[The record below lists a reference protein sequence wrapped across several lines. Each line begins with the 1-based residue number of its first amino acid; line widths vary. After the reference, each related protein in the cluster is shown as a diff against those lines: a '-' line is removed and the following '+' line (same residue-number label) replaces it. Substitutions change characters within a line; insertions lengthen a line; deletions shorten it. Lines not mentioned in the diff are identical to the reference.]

1 MTGLTNGIASGRV
14 VYDAATFDERLR
26 RAASAFAALGVSN
39 GDCVAVLMRND
50 TPFLEAS
57 LGAQRLGAYAVP
69 VNWHFKSEEV
79 RYILEDCG
87 ARVLVAHADLLRS
100 LDDAVP
106 EGVAVIQV
114 PTSPEI
120 AAACRAPADLLAPT
134 PGALVWDEL
143 LARHA
148 PQDGPPAPAADSMI
162 YTSGTTGHPKGVR
175 RSPASVEDRA
185 KVEKMRDLVYGLQQ
199 GMRTAVAAP
208 MYHSAPNAFSLR
220 AVRLADLFICLPKF
234 DPEQLLALIDREKLT
249 HMWLVPTM
257 FVRMLKLPAEVR
269 AKYDVSSLKF
279 VIHAGAPCPPD
290 VKEAVIGWFGPIV
303 HEYYGGTESGP
314 VVFCDSQE
322 WLAHKGTVGK
332 PIEGSIVEVQDEN
345 GNVLPAG
352 ERGEI
357 FMRIGFYPD
366 FTYHNLPEKRAEI
379 DRRGLITC
387 GDVGYFDNDGFLYIC
402 DRIRD
407 MVISGGVN
415 IYPAEIES
423 VLASLDGVRDCAV
436 FGVPDAEMGEAL
448 LALVQ
453 PLEGRTLDP
462 EALRAEL
469 RKHIADYKAPK
480 RIEIREDL
488 PREDSG
494 KIFKRKLRE
503 PYWQNA
509 GRAV

>member
-1 MTGLTNGIASGRV
+1 MTGLTSGIVSGHII
-14 VYDAATFDERLR
+14 YDAATFDARLR
-26 RAASAFAALGVSN
+26 RAASAFAALGVGN

-69 VNWHFKSEEV
+69 VNWHFKSDEV
-79 RYILEDCG
+79 RYVLEDCG
-87 ARVLVAHADLLRS
+87 ARVLVAHSDLLRS
-100 LDDAVP
+100 LDNAVP
-106 EGVAVIQV
+106 AGVTVIEV

-120 AAACRAPADLLAPT
+120 ADACRVPADLLAAA
-134 PGALVWDEL
+134 PGALVWDDL
-143 LARHA
+143 LAQHA
-148 PQDGPPAPAADSMI
+148 PQDGPPAAAADSMI

-175 RSPASVEDRA
+175 RRPAGADDRA
-185 KVEKMRDLVYGLQQ
+185 RVEKMRDLVYGLRP
-199 GMRTAVAAP
+199 GMRTAIAAP

-220 AVRLADLFICLPKF
+220 AARLADLFVCLPKF
-234 DPEQLLALIDREKLT
+234 DPEGLLALIDREKLT
-249 HMWLVPTM
+249 HLWLVPTM

-269 AKYDVSSLKF
+269 AKYDVSSLEF

-290 VKEAVIGWFGPIV
+290 VKEAVIGWFGPII

-314 VVFCDSQE
+314 VVFCDSRE

-332 PIEGSIVEVQDEN
+332 PIDGSIVEVQDEH
-345 GNVLPAG
+345 GNVLPPG
-352 ERGEI
+352 EKGEI
-357 FMRIGFYPD
+357 FMKIGFYPD
-366 FTYHNLPEKRAEI
+366 FTYHNLPAKRAEI
-379 DRRGLITC
+379 DRKGLITC
-387 GDVGYFDNDGFLYIC
+387 GDVGYFDADGYLFIC

-423 VLASLDGVRDCAV
+423 VLAALDGVRDCAV

-448 LALVQ
+448 LALAQ

-462 EALRAEL
+462 QALRLEL
-469 RKHIADYKAPK
+469 KKHLADYKVPK
-480 RIEIREDL
+480 TIEIRDDL

>member
-1 MTGLTNGIASGRV
+1 MTGLTTGIASGAKV
-14 VYDAATFDERLR
+14 IDAATFDGRLR
-26 RAASAFAALGVSN
+26 RAASAFAALGV
-39 GDCVAVLMRND
+39 GRDDCVAVMMRND

-69 VNWHFKSEEV
+69 VNWHFKGEEV
-79 RYILEDCG
+79 SYILNDCG
-87 ARVLVAHADLLRS
+87 AKVLVIHSDLLRGVAG
-100 LDDAVP
+100 AVP
-106 EGVAVIQV
+106 AGVTVIVV
-114 PTSPEI
+114 PTSQEI
-120 AAACRAPADLLAPT
+120 AAACRVPAELLP
-134 PGALVWDEL
+134 PPEGALLWDDL

-148 PQDGPPAPAADSMI
+148 PQEGPPAPPADSMI
-162 YTSGTTGHPKGVR
+162 YTSGTTGNPKGVR
-175 RSPASVEDRA
+175 RRPASDEDRA
-185 KVEKMRDLVYGLQQ
+185 KVEKMRDMVYGLQP
-199 GMRTAVAAP
+199 GMRTAIAAP

-220 AVRLADLFICLPKF
+220 AVRLAELFVCLPKF
-234 DPEQLLALIDREKLT
+234 DPEGLLALIDREKLT
-249 HMWLVPTM
+249 HLWLVPTM
-257 FVRMLKLPAEVR
+257 FVRMLKLPEEVR

-279 VIHAGAPCPPD
+279 IIHAGAPCPPD

-314 VVFCDSQE
+314 VVFCDSHE

-332 PIEGSIVEVQDEN
+332 PIEGAVVQVQDEN
-345 GNVLPAG
+345 GKPLPPY

-357 FMRIGFYPD
+357 FMRISFYPD

-379 DRRGLITC
+379 DRNGLITC
-387 GDVGYFDNDGFLYIC
+387 GDVGYFDEDGYLYIC
-402 DRIRD
+402 DRVRD

-423 VLASLDGVRDCAV
+423 ALAALPGVRDCVV
-436 FGVPDAEMGEAL
+436 FGVPDPEMGEAL

-453 PLEGRTLDP
+453 PLEGRQLDP

-469 RKHIADYKAPK
+469 RRRIADYKVPK
-480 RIEIREDL
+480 VIEIREDL

-503 PYWQNA
+503 PYWQGA